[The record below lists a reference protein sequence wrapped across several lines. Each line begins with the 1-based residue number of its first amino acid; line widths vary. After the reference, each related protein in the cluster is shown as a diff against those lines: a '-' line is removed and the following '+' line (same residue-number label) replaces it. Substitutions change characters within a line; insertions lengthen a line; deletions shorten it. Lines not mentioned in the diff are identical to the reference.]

1 MVKGKSQQEQL
12 TRGEL
17 LVIGIGG
24 MGIVTIGDI
33 VARTAL
39 RQYKHVAWFPC
50 YAAMMRGGESECC
63 VSFSPDE
70 IASPL
75 RYRNEVVMVMG
86 VQQKEAFEGRVRPGG
101 LLLLEDSGVKVK
113 LARDDIRIEYI
124 PALEVATRL
133 GAIQNAN
140 LVMLGAYIEITK
152 TLPSAFVLEEI
163 ERRFVGKGWEKVIA
177 AREAFMKG
185 MSLIAK

>member
-1 MVKGKSQQEQL
+1 MKTEQRQL
-12 TRGEL
+12 NRGEL

-39 RQYKHVAWFPC
+39 RQYKYVAWFPC

-63 VSFSPDE
+63 VTFSSEE

-75 RYRNEVVMVMG
+75 IYRSEVVMAMG
-86 VQQKEAFEGRVRPGG
+86 VQRIEAFEDRVRPGG
-101 LLLLEDSGVKVK
+101 LMLVEVSGMNEEYQPSRK
-113 LARDDIRIEYI
+113 DIRMGYI
-124 PALEVATRL
+124 PALEAAKRL
-133 GAIQNAN
+133 GDMRNAN

-152 TLPSAFVLEEI
+152 ALPSELILKEI
-163 ERRFVGKGWEKVIA
+163 EKRFGGKGQGNKVVA
-177 AREAFMKG
+177 AKEAFMKG
-185 MSLIAK
+185 MSLVIK